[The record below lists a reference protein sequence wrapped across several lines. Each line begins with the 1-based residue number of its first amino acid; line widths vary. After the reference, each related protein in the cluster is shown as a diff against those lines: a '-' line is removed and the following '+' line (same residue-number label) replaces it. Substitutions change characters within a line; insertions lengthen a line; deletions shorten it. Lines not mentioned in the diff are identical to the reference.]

1 MGRTKKDIEAINL
14 LIKILVKYLKLYL
27 MIQ

>member
-1 MGRTKKDIEAINL
+1 MGKIKKATEAINRQ
-14 LIKILVKYLKLYL
+14 IKILVKYLRLYL